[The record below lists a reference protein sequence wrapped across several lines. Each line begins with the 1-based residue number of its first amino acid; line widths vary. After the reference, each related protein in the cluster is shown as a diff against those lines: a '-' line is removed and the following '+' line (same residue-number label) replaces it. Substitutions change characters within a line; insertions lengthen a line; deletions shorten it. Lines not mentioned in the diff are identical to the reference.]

1 MLANHAASYNGTSPI
16 PNRRPTLG
24 TSPTPQLFDF
34 AKTDRRPSHSTGQR
48 PPVFASRSTSAV
60 VPASLPARSHMH
72 VASHRVHPPPPPPQL
87 GDDIELDMV
96 FDGDEE
102 DPSEGERSGSA
113 ERDDIDMDGLEGE
126 GKVPALGT
134 GSGGVKGRRKG
145 MVFKCETC
153 SKVSGAV

>member
-1 MLANHAASYNGTSPI
+1 MA
-16 PNRRPTLG
+16 
-24 TSPTPQLFDF
+24 
-34 AKTDRRPSHSTGQR
+34 
-48 PPVFASRSTSAV
+48 
-60 VPASLPARSHMH
+60 
-72 VASHRVHPPPPPPQL
+72 
-87 GDDIELDMV
+87 

-113 ERDDIDMDGLEGE
+113 ERDDIDMDGLDGE

-153 SKVSGAV
+153 SKVSVSALMGCALLTFRRSTGTLLALSNTDGNTVRIGKRPLSFR